1 MNIETTNRSERH
13 AARQINY
20 QLGKLEDLIEDA
32 QRVHKMLYD
41 LWLSDWASIDDAGLA
56 DMAAEIRVRIG
67 DVAGAAGTVE
77 SLRDLVS

>member
-13 AARQINY
+13 AARQISY
-20 QLGKLEDLIEDA
+20 QLGKLEDLIQDA

-56 DMAAEIRVRIG
+56 DMAAEIRRIG